1 MESIENISFDES
13 DQNLFQVDDARLR
26 ADALKFSIL
35 PRLHVLMNECI
46 AAIRNI
52 YDIEVLED
60 SIISFYPHFRPKRD
74 NELTLLYD
82 AAYVGL
88 GGKRVKN
95 KWLGV
100 ERKDNKPVQFL
111 PFRFGFQLT
120 ETGLSLLFE
129 NQWLKGLSDDSF
141 AKYLNF
147 HLEFEELTHR
157 LCYLAE
163 MQPFL
168 FYGNDVKPVS
178 TFKQQYRFML
188 QEKIFENSFVSQ
200 HSHKYPIF
208 SEELDLLV
216 NNYIYFYPVYD
227 SYVQI
232 SKGQPIR
239 FLELIEKLNNWLIT
253 IDEENSDENDF
264 TENLISEEALLAV
277 KQAAE
282 QKVKVMPAIRWQVFQ
297 RDNWRCVSCG
307 RGSQHDVILHIDHII
322 PRSKGGKDELEN
334 YQTLCETCNIGKSN
348 KDDTNLRNYNAI

>member
-60 SIISFYPHFRPKRD
+60 SIVSFSPHFRLKRD
-74 NELTLLYD
+74 NELTLLYES
-82 AAYVGL
+82 ARVSL
-88 GGKRVKN
+88 NSKRVKN
-95 KWLGV
+95 KWLGI
-100 ERKDNKPVQFL
+100 EKKDKKPVHIAPL
-111 PFRFGFQLT
+111 GFGFELT
-120 ETGLSLLFE
+120 ENGLSLYFNNL
-129 NQWLKGLSDDSF
+129 WLKGLTDASYE
-141 AKYLNF
+141 KYLNF

-163 MQPFL
+163 MEPML

-178 TFKQQYRFML
+178 TFKQHYQFML
-188 QEKIFENSFVSQ
+188 QEKIFESIFISQ

-208 SEELDLLV
+208 SEELYSLV
-216 NNYIYFYPVYD
+216 NNYVYFYPLYD

-239 FLELIEKLNNWLIT
+239 FLELIEKLNNWLIQC
-253 IDEENSDENDF
+253 DEDELKDF
-264 TENLISEEALLAV
+264 DDIENLPSEEVILKA
-277 KQAAE
+277 KEAAE

-297 RDNWRCVSCG
+297 RDSWKCVACG
-307 RGSQHDVILHIDHII
+307 RSSQHDVILHVDHIL

>member
-1 MESIENISFDES
+1 MDKSIENISFDES

-46 AAIRNI
+46 SAIRNI
-52 YDIEVLED
+52 YGIEVLED
-60 SIISFYPHFRPKRD
+60 SIVSFYPHFRPKRD

-82 AAYVGL
+82 SAYAGL
-88 GGKRVKN
+88 GGQRIRN

-100 ERKDNKPVQFL
+100 ERKDNKPVQIL

-129 NQWLKGLSDDSF
+129 NQWLKGLSGDSF

-157 LCYLAE
+157 LCYLSE

-168 FYGNDVKPVS
+168 FYGNDAKPVS
-178 TFKQQYRFML
+178 TFKQHYSFML
-188 QEKIFENSFVSQ
+188 QENFFENSFVSQ
-200 HSHKYPIF
+200 HSHKYPIL
-208 SEELDLLV
+208 SEEIDLLI
-216 NNYIYFYPVYD
+216 NNYVYFYPVYD
-227 SYVQI
+227 AYVQI

-239 FLELIEKLNNWLIT
+239 FLELIEKLNNWLIQCDEDELENPDE
-253 IDEENSDENDF
+253 IDDNS
-264 TENLISEEALLAV
+264 LSEEVILKA
-277 KQAAE
+277 KEAAE

-297 RDNWRCVSCG
+297 RDNWKCVACG
-307 RGSQHDVILHIDHII
+307 RGAQHDVILHIDHIL
-322 PRSKGGKDELEN
+322 PRSKGGKDKLEN
-334 YQTLCETCNIGKSN
+334 YQTLCDTCNIGKSN
-348 KDDTNLRNYNAI
+348 KDDTNLRAK